1 MECKTLQCEVC
12 DELLHENARFEFHE
26 RNPIPDQ
33 APDLICGYRLCE
45 DQNYADLFCTECNIR
60 ICFTCDPLIHSSG
73 RKQNHTR
80 IPYSQYLQ
88 QLQQQ
93 EEESGEPLGISCQE
107 PSTAKHQRSQ
117 QQQQE
122 HANEP
127 VRQNSSDDMMT
138 MEEEDG
144 GSGERRHQHSS
155 ISSPSSSSKKK
166 GKKKRHE
173 QQQPQ
178 AQQSNSQSD
187 TDNPADCPLP
197 DVAQM
202 SLEPPNGDDDYF
214 MTADFNECQFGASPE
229 SRQQAATCMSSTSNN
244 MSVNIMSSKKKAVIK
259 SSSPSFLVL
268 NEYEQMQMENDKD
281 FADRLGCGPD
291 EMVKVVS
298 IFGNTGEG
306 KSHTLNFTF
315 FGGNEVF
322 KTSPAQ
328 SSCTIGIWAA
338 YDPKNKVVT
347 IDTEGL
353 LGVSENNNRRTR
365 LLLKVLAISDVIIY
379 RTRAER
385 LHNDLFTFLGDAS
398 RAYGHHFATELR
410 EASKRSGLC
419 YSPTD
424 LGPVVV
430 VFHETLHTD
439 VLQKTPDKSCEDE
452 LRKRFQKLSQKTE
465 SFSAFEYVGT
475 RTKTPPTSFKGL
487 QEAMR
492 RHLQNTTVR
501 SARKV
506 SIVFAALKVSIFFA
520 FCSSCFP
527 LPTFF
532 SILLDSLL
540 TTSSS

>member
-1 MECKTLQCEVC
+1 MGMD
-12 DELLHENARFEFHE
+12 DE
-26 RNPIPDQ
+26 
-33 APDLICGYRLCE
+33 E
-45 DQNYADLFCTECNIR
+45 DAG
-60 ICFTCDPLIHSSG
+60 SG
-73 RKQNHTR
+73 QREKQV
-80 IPYSQYLQ
+80 
-88 QLQQQ
+88 
-93 EEESGEPLGISCQE
+93 
-107 PSTAKHQRSQ
+107 Q
-117 QQQQE
+117 QQQ
-122 HANEP
+122 H
-127 VRQNSSDDMMT
+127 
-138 MEEEDG
+138 
-144 GSGERRHQHSS
+144 HQHA
-155 ISSPSSSSKKK
+155 SPSSKKK
-166 GKKKRHE
+166 GKKKRQE
-173 QQQPQ
+173 QQQQQLQ
-178 AQQSNSQSD
+178 AQQSSNSHSES
-187 TDNPADCPLP
+187 DNPSDCPLP

-202 SLEPPNGDDDYF
+202 SLEAPNDDADDF
-214 MTADFNECQFGASPE
+214 MTADFEENNYAASSGGHQPE
-229 SRQQAATCMSSTSNN
+229 AKPRKSSSSNN
-244 MSVNIMSSKKKAVIK
+244 MSVNIMSSKNKKPVLK

-268 NEYEQMQMENDKD
+268 DEFEQMQMEDSRE

-338 YDPKNKVVT
+338 YDPKNKVIT

-439 VLQKTPDKSCEDE
+439 VLLKTAEKSCEDE
-452 LRKRFQKLSQKTE
+452 LRRRFQTLGQKTDA
-465 SFSAFEYVGT
+465 FSAFEYVGT

-506 SIVFAALKVSIFFA
+506 AIVFGALKVS
-520 FCSSCFP
+520 
-527 LPTFF
+527 L
-532 SILLDSLL
+532 SLL
-540 TTSSS
+540 LSSSS